1 MKQAPSLAINNIA
14 THARMT
20 GATPQFD
27 SIRTMINK
35 PNTAL
40 SAITLALLACAS
52 AYGASPVPD
61 AGQITRELQKPA
73 DLSPPKASAPL
84 RIEGQAVQPGNSNTD
99 MRFAVKSI
107 RVTGS
112 KVFAAAELET
122 LVAELSGA
130 EHSLVELD
138 AGAAR
143 ISRYYRERGYVV
155 ARAYL
160 PVQDIKDGVVVI
172 NVLEGALDQQR
183 LTNQSRLSEAQ
194 AKRYLAG
201 IQPGDVIHAPT
212 IDRALLLLG
221 DTPGVGGT
229 RAALQPGASVGTTD
243 LLVELDPAQAYSAN
257 LELDNYGNRY
267 VGERRA
273 GANVALNSPLG
284 LGDLLSMRAITSGDL
299 MSYGRLSYQLPV
311 GASGLKVGAAYSD
324 TRYKLGEE
332 FASLQAHGTA
342 NNTSVFASYP
352 LLRSQNS
359 NLTGT
364 LSWEEKKL
372 IDQIDAV
379 ANSNTNKQVQLVTL
393 GLAGNRQDA
402 LWGGGTSAFDVSL
415 ASGNLTMDAA
425 ALAADMAPASANSN
439 GLFSKLTYALQRQQR
454 VSEHYSL
461 QLALSGQQASKNLN
475 SSEKF
480 SLGGA
485 NGVRAYPQGEAS
497 GDQGMLVNLEVHRQL
512 NEQVQ
517 ASVFY
522 DAGSADI
529 NHDPFAAGANTRF
542 ISGAGFGLNG
552 QLGKLQFKTS
562 VAWSTS
568 GGDPV
573 TDTSS
578 HNPRWW
584 LQLSLPL

>member
-1 MKQAPSLAINNIA
+1 
-14 THARMT
+14 MT
-20 GATPQFD
+20 
-27 SIRTMINK
+27 K
-35 PNTAL
+35 PNIKL
-40 SAITLALLACAS
+40 SFITLAVLACAS
-52 AYGASPVPD
+52 AYGAGPVPD

-73 DLSPPKASAPL
+73 DLSAPKASAPL
-84 RIEGQAVQPGNSNTD
+84 RIEGQAVQPGSSNTD
-99 MRFAVKSI
+99 VRFAVKSI

-112 KVFAAAELET
+112 KVFAAAELQA
-122 LVAELSGA
+122 LVADLSGA
-130 EHSLVELD
+130 GRSLAELD

-160 PVQDIKDGVVVI
+160 PAQDIKDGVVVI

-183 LTNQSRLSEAQ
+183 LTNQSRLPDAL

-201 IQPGDVIHAPT
+201 IQPGDVIHAPI

-243 LLVELDPAQAYSAN
+243 LLVELDPDQAYSAN

-267 VGERRA
+267 IGEWRA
-273 GANVALNSPLG
+273 GASVALNSPLG
-284 LGDLLSMRAITSGDL
+284 LGDLLSLRAITSGDL
-299 MSYGRLSYQLPV
+299 MSYARLAYQLPV
-311 GASGLKVGAAYSD
+311 GASGLKLGAAYSD

-342 NNTSVFASYP
+342 SSTSVFATYS
-352 LLRSQNS
+352 LVRSQSS

-364 LSWEEKKL
+364 LTWEEKKL
-372 IDQIDAV
+372 IDQTDTV
-379 ANSNTNKQVQLVTL
+379 ANSNTNKQVQLITL

-402 LWGGGTSAFDVSL
+402 LWGAGTSAFDVSL

-425 ALAADMAPASANSN
+425 ALATDAAPASANSH
-439 GLFSKLTYALQRQQR
+439 GFFTKLAYALQRQQR
-454 VSEHYSL
+454 VSDNYRL
-461 QLALSGQQASKNLN
+461 LLALSGQQASKNLN

-485 NGVRAYPQGEAS
+485 NGVRAYPQGEGS
-497 GDQGMLVNLEVHRQL
+497 GDQGLLVNLEVSRKL

-529 NHDPFAAGANTRF
+529 NRDPFAAGANTRF
-542 ISGAGFGLNG
+542 ISGVGFGLNG

-562 VAWSTS
+562 VAWSAS

-573 TDTSS
+573 SDTSTR
-578 HNPRWW
+578 NPRWW
-584 LQLSLPL
+584 LQLSVPL